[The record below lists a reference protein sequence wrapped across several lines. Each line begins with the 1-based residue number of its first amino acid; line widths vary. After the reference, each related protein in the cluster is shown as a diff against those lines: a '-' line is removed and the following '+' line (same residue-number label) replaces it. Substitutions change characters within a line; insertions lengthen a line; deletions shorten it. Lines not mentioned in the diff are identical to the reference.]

1 MLHRI
6 VFFIATLV
14 AFAAPACAAPL
25 LLISIDGLRP
35 GDVLEAQ
42 QRGLKVPNLRGF
54 VALGS
59 YATGVV
65 GVLPTLTYPSHT
77 TLITGASPARHGI
90 VSNTTFDP
98 MQINATGWFWFA
110 SDIKLPTLWSV
121 AAAAGITVGNVHW
134 PVSVGA
140 KGVTWNLPQIW
151 RTGHADDAKLLNALA
166 TPGLIPELEAA
177 TGETYAQGID
187 ESIDGDENRARF
199 AVALIR
205 RHRPG
210 FATVYL
216 TALDHQQHQDG
227 PDTPTAHAVLERIDT
242 AVGLVIRAERAAHP
256 DAVIAV
262 VSDHGFAP
270 VARDTN
276 LFRAFIDAG
285 LITLDSGGKVTGWE
299 AMPWPAGGSAAV
311 VLARPGDTALQQRV
325 GALLAQL
332 KADLANGIATIATV
346 QQIAAMHGNPAASF
360 FVDFAPG
367 TEAGRFA
374 DQARGLTGPAAIKG
388 THGWFPASPAMRS
401 TFLIMGP
408 GIPARRSLGEIDM
421 RSIAPTLARIMHV
434 RLSGAELGP
443 LMFSRPAQTDGT
455 ISAPRLAP

>member
-1 MLHRI
+1 MLRRF
-6 VFFIATLV
+6 VIAIAALV
-14 AFAAPACAAPL
+14 AFAAPAAAAPL

-35 GDVLEAQ
+35 GDVLEAE
-42 QRGLKVPNLRGF
+42 QRGLKVPNLRRF
-54 VALGS
+54 VTLGS

-77 TLITGASPARHGI
+77 TLLTGASPARHGI

-98 MQINATGWFWFA
+98 MQINSSGWFWFA

-140 KGVTWNLPQIW
+140 KGITWNLPQIW
-151 RTGHADDAKLLNALA
+151 RTGHADDAKLLGALA
-166 TPGLIPELEAA
+166 SPGLIPELQAA
-177 TGETYAQGID
+177 TRETYAQGID
-187 ESIDGDENRARF
+187 ETIEGDENRARF
-199 AVALIR
+199 AVTLIR

-227 PDTPTAHAVLERIDT
+227 PDTPSAHAVLERIDT
-242 AVGLVIRAERAAHP
+242 AVGLIIRAERTAHP

-276 LFRAFIDAG
+276 LFRAFIDGG
-285 LITLDSGGKVTGWE
+285 LIALDGGGKIKSWE

-332 KADLANGIATIATV
+332 KADPANGIAAIVTA
-346 QQIAAMHGNPAASF
+346 QQIATMRGNPAASF
-360 FVDFAPG
+360 FIDFAPG
-367 TEAGRFA
+367 SEAGRFV
-374 DQARGLTGPAAIKG
+374 DLARGMTSPAAIKG
-388 THGWFPASPAMRS
+388 THGWFPANPAMRS

-408 GIPARRSLGEIDM
+408 DIPAHRSLGEIDM
-421 RSIAPTLARIMHV
+421 RAIAPTLARIMHV

-443 LMFSRPAQTDGT
+443 LVF
-455 ISAPRLAP
+455 

>member
-1 MLHRI
+1 MLRRFVI
-6 VFFIATLV
+6 TIAALV
-14 AFAAPACAAPL
+14 ACAAPAYAAPV

-35 GDVLEAQ
+35 GDVLEAE
-42 QRGLKVPNLRGF
+42 QRGLKVPNLREF
-54 VALGS
+54 VTRGA

-65 GVLPTLTYPSHT
+65 GVLPTVTYPSHT

-90 VSNTTFDP
+90 FSNTTFDP
-98 MQINATGWFWFA
+98 LQINATGWFWFA

-121 AAAAGITVGNVHW
+121 AAAAGITVANVHW
-134 PVSVGA
+134 PVSVAA

-151 RTGHADDAKLLNALA
+151 RTGHADDAKLLGALA
-166 TPGLIPELEAA
+166 TPGLIPALEAA
-177 TGETYAQGID
+177 TGAPYAQGID
-187 ESIDGDENRARF
+187 ETIEGDENRARF
-199 AVALIR
+199 AAALIR

-216 TALDHQQHQDG
+216 AGLDHQQHQDG
-227 PDTPTAHAVLERIDT
+227 PGTPSAQAVLERIDT

-270 VARDTN
+270 VTRDTN

-285 LITLDSGGKVTGWE
+285 LITLDGGGKIKGWE

-311 VLARPGDTALQQRV
+311 VLAQPGDPAAQQRV
-325 GALLAQL
+325 AALLEQL
-332 KADLANGIATIATV
+332 KADPANGIAAIATI
-346 QQIAAMHGNPAASF
+346 QKIAAMHGNPAASF
-360 FVDFAPG
+360 FVDFALG

-374 DQARGLTGPAAIKG
+374 DQAGGLTRAAPIKG
-388 THGWFPASPAMRS
+388 THGWFPANPAMRS

-443 LMFSRPAQTDGT
+443 LVF
-455 ISAPRLAP
+455 

>member
-1 MLHRI
+1 MLRRI
-6 VFFIATLV
+6 VITIAALV
-14 AFAAPACAAPL
+14 ACAAPACAAPV

-35 GDVLEAQ
+35 GDVLEAE
-42 QRGLKVPNLRGF
+42 QRGLKVPNLRRF
-54 VALGS
+54 VALGAH
-59 YATGVV
+59 ATGVV
-65 GVLPTLTYPSHT
+65 GVLPTVTYPSHT

-90 VSNTTFDP
+90 VGNTTFDP
-98 MQINATGWFWFA
+98 LQINTSGWFWFT

-121 AAAAGITVGNVHW
+121 AAAAGITVANVHW

-151 RTGHADDAKLLNALA
+151 RTGHADDAKLLGALA

-177 TGETYAQGID
+177 IGETYAQGIN
-187 ESIDGDENRARF
+187 ETIDGDENRARF
-199 AVALIR
+199 AAALIR

-216 TALDHQQHQDG
+216 TGLDHQQHEDG

-276 LFRAFIDAG
+276 LFRVFIDAG
-285 LITLDSGGKVTGWE
+285 LITLDGSGKVTGWE
-299 AMPWPAGGSAAV
+299 AMPWPTGGSAAV
-311 VLARPGDTALQQRV
+311 VLARPGDPSVQQRV
-325 GALLAQL
+325 AALLAQL
-332 KADLANGIATIATV
+332 KADPANGIATIATTR
-346 QQIAAMHGNPAASF
+346 QIAAMHGNPAASF
-360 FVDFAPG
+360 VVDFAPG
-367 TEAGRFA
+367 TEAGRFT
-374 DQARGLTGPAAIKG
+374 DQAGGLTSAAHIKG

-443 LMFSRPAQTDGT
+443 LVF
-455 ISAPRLAP
+455 